1 MQTGMYSLN
10 PLPHEES
17 IASRTRKQTYPSII
31 SRAGRLAFVVSACL
45 FYACIGRSV
54 SHFTASA
61 ITTYNLSSEDLK
73 RIQFYNSHTIVLTAE
88 EATRES
94 SVSAKHGMR
103 ITDATYID
111 KVIIKKYTPGIV
123 VEVGEYWLEVSFE
136 PDRTLRFVTL
146 ANGRYVLDAR
156 SVLYGDTYY
165 EVECVK
171 KRSENCPPTLKVRGD
186 FETETTTR
194 KRKVTGLLIE

>member
-1 MQTGMYSLN
+1 MQ
-10 PLPHEES
+10 P
-17 IASRTRKQTYPSII
+17 YPSVVV
-31 SRAGRLAFVVSACL
+31 RAFRLVLVLSACL

-54 SHFTASA
+54 SHFTTSA
-61 ITTYNLSSEDLK
+61 ITTYNLSTDDLQ

-88 EATRES
+88 EASRES

-111 KVIIKKYTPGIV
+111 RIIIKKYTPGIV
-123 VEVGEYWLEVSFE
+123 VEVGDYWLEVSFE

-146 ANGRYVLDAR
+146 ANGRYVLDAK
-156 SVLYGDTYY
+156 SVLYGDRYY
-165 EVECVK
+165 EVECVR
-171 KRSENCPPTLKVRGD
+171 KRSENCPPALKVRGD

-194 KRKVTGLLIE
+194 KRKVAGLPIE

>member
-1 MQTGMYSLN
+1 M
-10 PLPHEES
+10 
-17 IASRTRKQTYPSII
+17 KTYPSILG
-31 SRAGRLAFVVSACL
+31 RAGRLAFVLSFGL
-45 FYACIGRSV
+45 FTACIARAV
-54 SHFTASA
+54 SHFTAAA
-61 ITTYNLSSEDLK
+61 ITTYNLSEDDLR
-73 RIQFYNSHTIVLTAE
+73 RIQFYNSHTIVLTAQ
-88 EATRES
+88 EAVRES
-94 SVSAKHGMR
+94 SVSSKHGMQ

-123 VEVGEYWLEVSFE
+123 VEIGDYWLEVSFE